1 MDRQKLAKAAAEAM
15 WAGDRASKLLRMK
28 VEEVRPGY
36 ARLSMR
42 ITRDMLN
49 GYDTCHGGVIFTL
62 ADSAF
67 GYACNSHNQLSVAAS
82 CSIDFLAPARAGDVL
97 TATAVELAR
106 AGRAGVYDIRV
117 EKQDGAVV
125 ATFHGRSTT
134 LRGHWVNTQGAGA

>member
-1 MDRQKLAKAAAEAM
+1 MDRQKLAKAASDAM
-15 WAGDRASKLLRMK
+15 WAGDRASKLLGMK

-125 ATFHGRSTT
+125 ATFRGRSTT
-134 LRGHWVNTQGAGA
+134 LRGHWVNT